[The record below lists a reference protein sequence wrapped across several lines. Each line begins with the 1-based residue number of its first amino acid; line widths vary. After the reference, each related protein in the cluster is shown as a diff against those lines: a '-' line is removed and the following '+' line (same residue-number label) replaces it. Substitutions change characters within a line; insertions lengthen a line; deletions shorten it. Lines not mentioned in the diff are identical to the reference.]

1 MSFLLSFFK
10 KRPSAPVA
18 YNRLQILLSHE
29 RASIENSADHLG
41 LSATLLEQ
49 LQREILEVVK
59 RHIAIEQDKI
69 HIKHKH
75 EAGNRNIPQFLCDQ
89 SKTRCA
95 AGYQACRKQKQFH
108 HQRIE
113 HIAPHNSHRRFDHRR
128 GNLRK
133 FHYFYLQQ
141 QKTRLPGSFP

>member
-29 RASIENSADHLG
+29 RASIENSADQLG
-41 LSATLLEQ
+41 LSAALLEQ

-75 EAGNRNIPQFLCDQ
+75 EAQGSILQVDLELP
-89 SKTRCA
+89 
-95 AGYQACRKQKQFH
+95 
-108 HQRIE
+108 
-113 HIAPHNSHRRFDHRR
+113 IATDSHSTTNNHR
-128 GNLRK
+128 L
-133 FHYFYLQQ
+133 
-141 QKTRLPGSFP
+141 SE